1 MKTLT
6 RPLPAIL
13 IALLALSIDVATA
26 TEPGQKSG
34 NPHGST
40 VRDWM
45 QLQAS
50 GRQAAPS
57 PRQPGD
63 AASRTYRRY
72 LESFERPIPESY
84 FKGQEG
90 FRNK

>member
-1 MKTLT
+1 VKTLI
-6 RPLPAIL
+6 RSLPAL
-13 IALLALSIDVATA
+13 LVALLALSTNAAAA
-26 TEPGQKSG
+26 TEPGQAPAD
-34 NPHGST
+34 PHGST
-40 VRDWM
+40 VRDWL

-63 AASRTYRRY
+63 AATRTYRRY
-72 LESFERPIPESY
+72 LESFEQPIPESY